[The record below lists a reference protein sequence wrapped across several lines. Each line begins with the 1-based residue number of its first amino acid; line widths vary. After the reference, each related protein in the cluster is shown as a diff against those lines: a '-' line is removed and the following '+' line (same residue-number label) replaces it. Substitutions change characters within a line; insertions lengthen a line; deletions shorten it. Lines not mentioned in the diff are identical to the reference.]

1 VVKLI
6 ELGRD
11 LNVIPEDAADIL
23 SRFCQWQR
31 VNNIHETYDAAVL
44 LTR

>member
-1 VVKLI
+1 MKLI
-6 ELGRD
+6 EIGRD

-23 SRFCQWQR
+23 NRFCHWQR
-31 VNNIHETYDAAVL
+31 VYNMHETYDAAVL